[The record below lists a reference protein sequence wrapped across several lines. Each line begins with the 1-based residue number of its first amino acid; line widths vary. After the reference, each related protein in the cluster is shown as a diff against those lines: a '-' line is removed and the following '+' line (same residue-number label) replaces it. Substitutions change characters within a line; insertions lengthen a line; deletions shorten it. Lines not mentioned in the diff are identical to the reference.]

1 MCSLNSSG
9 IFKCKAL
16 IVSYNTCTCMLC
28 HYLVFFGVMKL
39 RTEFCHF
46 FPIVIYQDISW
57 THYEI
62 SHIDSWF
69 ILFFLQNL
77 SWHIN
82 GMKEHNQNFSLGI
95 QIHVSFI
102 WSILGIF
109 LLLEIWSKLVIFYWN
124 MICFIIIEKSF
135 SVRISFLVTSFW
147 NDICRTNF
155 WDYDIKE
162 VQELSLLTYILW
174 ICVAIW
180 RQFVVA
186 PQMCS
191 HNVPFTPPLICWNNH
206 CYVQSSGCI
215 ISIVLVEQHLIFF
228 NYISFRI
235 YRNIFTYVQWC
246 WV

>member
-1 MCSLNSSG
+1 
-9 IFKCKAL
+9 
-16 IVSYNTCTCMLC
+16 MLC

-147 NDICRTNF
+147 NDI
-155 WDYDIKE
+155 
-162 VQELSLLTYILW
+162 LSDKFLRLW
-174 ICVAIW
+174 YQRSA
-180 RQFVVA
+180 RVVT
-186 PQMCS
+186 PDLYFMNLCCYLETVCGCTS
-191 HNVPFTPPLICWNNH
+191 NVL
-206 CYVQSSGCI
+206 S
-215 ISIVLVEQHLIFF
+215 
-228 NYISFRI
+228 
-235 YRNIFTYVQWC
+235 
-246 WV
+246 

>member
-1 MCSLNSSG
+1 
-9 IFKCKAL
+9 
-16 IVSYNTCTCMLC
+16 MLC

-46 FPIVIYQDISW
+46 FPIVMYQDISW

-62 SHIDSWF
+62 SHIDSCF

-191 HNVPFTPPLICWNNH
+191 LNVPFTPPPPSPSYLLKQSLLCAEFRLYHFH
-206 CYVQSSGCI
+206 CFGRTTFD
-215 ISIVLVEQHLIFF
+215 IF
-228 NYISFRI
+228 
-235 YRNIFTYVQWC
+235 
-246 WV
+246 

>member
-1 MCSLNSSG
+1 M
-9 IFKCKAL
+9 
-16 IVSYNTCTCMLC
+16 
-28 HYLVFFGVMKL
+28 
-39 RTEFCHF
+39 EFCHF

-180 RQFVVA
+180 RQFVVVA
-186 PQMCS
+186 QMCS
-191 HNVPFTPPLICWNNH
+191 HNVPFTPPPLFVETITVMCR
-206 CYVQSSGCI
+206 VQ
-215 ISIVLVEQHLIFF
+215 VV
-228 NYISFRI
+228 SFPL
-235 YRNIFTYVQWC
+235 FW
-246 WV
+246 

>member
-1 MCSLNSSG
+1 MYHTIHVHALSLFS
-9 IFKCKAL
+9 IFWCNEIKD
-16 IVSYNTCTCMLC
+16 
-28 HYLVFFGVMKL
+28 GVL
-39 RTEFCHF
+39 SF
-46 FPIVIYQDISW
+46 FPHCYISRYFLDTLW
-57 THYEI
+57 NKSYWLMI
-62 SHIDSWF
+62 S
-69 ILFFLQNL
+69 LFFLQNL

-180 RQFVVA
+180 RQFVVVA
-186 PQMCS
+186 QMCS
-191 HNVPFTPPLICWNNH
+191 HNVPFTPPPLICWNNH

>member
-1 MCSLNSSG
+1 
-9 IFKCKAL
+9 
-16 IVSYNTCTCMLC
+16 MLC

-46 FPIVIYQDISW
+46 FPIVMYQDISW

-147 NDICRTNF
+147 NDI
-155 WDYDIKE
+155 
-162 VQELSLLTYILW
+162 LSGQIFEIMISKKCKSCHSWPIFYEFVLLSGDSLWLLLKCVLLTFRLPPPPFPFL
-174 ICVAIW
+174 
-180 RQFVVA
+180 FVETITF
-186 PQMCS
+186 MCRVQVVS
-191 HNVPFTPPLICWNNH
+191 FPLFW
-206 CYVQSSGCI
+206 
-215 ISIVLVEQHLIFF
+215 
-228 NYISFRI
+228 
-235 YRNIFTYVQWC
+235 
-246 WV
+246 

>member
-1 MCSLNSSG
+1 
-9 IFKCKAL
+9 
-16 IVSYNTCTCMLC
+16 MLC
-28 HYLVFFGVMKL
+28 HYLVFFSVMKL
-39 RTEFCHF
+39 RMEFCHF

-147 NDICRTNF
+147 NDICRDKFLRLWYQRSARVVTPDLYFMNLCC
-155 WDYDIKE
+155 YLE
-162 VQELSLLTYILW
+162 TVCGCSPNVLS
-174 ICVAIW
+174 
-180 RQFVVA
+180 
-186 PQMCS
+186 
-191 HNVPFTPPLICWNNH
+191 
-206 CYVQSSGCI
+206 
-215 ISIVLVEQHLIFF
+215 
-228 NYISFRI
+228 
-235 YRNIFTYVQWC
+235 
-246 WV
+246 

>member
-1 MCSLNSSG
+1 
-9 IFKCKAL
+9 
-16 IVSYNTCTCMLC
+16 MLC
-28 HYLVFFGVMKL
+28 HYLVFFSVMKL
-39 RTEFCHF
+39 RMEFCHF

-147 NDICRTNF
+147 NDI
-155 WDYDIKE
+155 
-162 VQELSLLTYILW
+162 LSDKFLRLW
-174 ICVAIW
+174 YQRSA
-180 RQFVVA
+180 RVVT
-186 PQMCS
+186 PDLYFMNLCCYLETVCGCTS
-191 HNVPFTPPLICWNNH
+191 NVL
-206 CYVQSSGCI
+206 S
-215 ISIVLVEQHLIFF
+215 
-228 NYISFRI
+228 
-235 YRNIFTYVQWC
+235 
-246 WV
+246 

>member
-1 MCSLNSSG
+1 
-9 IFKCKAL
+9 
-16 IVSYNTCTCMLC
+16 MLC

-46 FPIVIYQDISW
+46 FPHCYISRYFLDTLWNKSYWLMIY
-57 THYEI
+57 
-62 SHIDSWF
+62 F
-69 ILFFLQNL
+69 FFLQNL

-147 NDICRTNF
+147 NDI
-155 WDYDIKE
+155 
-162 VQELSLLTYILW
+162 LSGQIFEIMISKKCKSCHSWPIFYEFVLLSGDSLW
-174 ICVAIW
+174 LHLKCALLM
-180 RQFVVA
+180 FHL
-186 PQMCS
+186 P
-191 HNVPFTPPLICWNNH
+191 PPPLPLICWNNH
-206 CYVQSSGCI
+206 CYVQISGCI